1 MPKWILFFA
10 CFILPCFAEQTL
22 SIIKPDAV
30 QSNHI
35 GDILNRFEKNGLK
48 ISALKMIKLSP
59 EKAAAFYKEHEGK
72 PFFNEL
78 TQFMTSGPIV
88 VIVLSGDEAISKNR
102 TLMGATDPAK
112 AGEGTLRKDFAKSV
126 TKNAVHGSDSKD
138 SAAREIAFFF
148 TPDDVV
154 NP

>member
-1 MPKWILFFA
+1 MRLKI
-10 CFILPCFAEQTL
+10 TL
-22 SIIKPDAV
+22 SV
-30 QSNHI
+30 FLI
-35 GDILNRFEKNGLK
+35 GESFLDSLQ
-48 ISALKMIKLSP
+48 AHYLSQL
-59 EKAAAFYKEHEGK
+59 EH
-72 PFFNEL
+72 FL
-78 TQFMTSGPIV
+78 TTSGPIV

>member
-1 MPKWILFFA
+1 MESIFFQTFYKWIYMPKWILFFA

-78 TQFMTSGPIV
+78 TQFMHHESCHCALFLFP
-88 VIVLSGDEAISKNR
+88 LQ
-102 TLMGATDPAK
+102 L
-112 AGEGTLRKDFAKSV
+112 
-126 TKNAVHGSDSKD
+126 
-138 SAAREIAFFF
+138 
-148 TPDDVV
+148 
-154 NP
+154 